1 MSCRNHVPATF
12 FHACMSAVE
21 KYFIMTIIV
30 WRLTHFLVVE
40 DGPLDITIKLRKA
53 LGINFLNKLVSC
65 FYCSSVW
72 IGFAG
77 AVLASG
83 QPKEI
88 VMLSFYYSGVAI
100 LLERMT
106 NKQFS

>member
-1 MSCRNHVPATF
+1 MANVTSYNILVYGGPSGYQTNRAQ
-12 FHACMSAVE
+12 
-21 KYFIMTIIV
+21 TIIV

-100 LLERMT
+100 LLERIT